1 MSSWAQRATRGRF
14 FYGWLV
20 VGVAGYGTFW
30 GSGISSDTLAVLL
43 KPFTEELGVTRTS
56 AVLGVTLAA
65 IVGGI
70 ASPLLGPVVDRIG
83 ARLPLAVSAVI
94 AGGTL
99 LLLSHVQEL
108 WQFMLLFGI
117 VLGACRPGIQQI
129 APAVAVSNWFV
140 RRRGRAVAIMSIGQP
155 LSKVVLVPMV
165 QLIVSAA
172 HWRAAWSVMGAT
184 MWATL
189 VIPALLV
196 IRRRPEDM
204 GLLPD
209 GDTEVRTA
217 GEPAAG
223 GAQGDARAAVTEI
236 NWDTKAAMK
245 TSAFWLI
252 TFGFTFISLAVSGL
266 FLHMFAYF
274 TDQGVPD
281 GQAAGAIAVFGTSIV
296 TSRLAIWIIVL
307 DRLPIRRSLIV
318 WGVVI
323 TGAIGTMLLVQ
334 NTVTAYFA
342 AISFGVG
349 MGGNAPLSRLV
360 WPEYYGRRSVGA
372 ITGVVQIF
380 QAPTS
385 AMGPLV
391 ASLAYDLTGS
401 YQIALWLFTA
411 GSVLG
416 LLMLVLAQKPRHP
429 SEQLAAVA
437 G

>member
-1 MSSWAQRATRGRF
+1 M
-14 FYGWLV
+14 
-20 VGVAGYGTFW
+20 
-30 GSGISSDTLAVLL
+30 
-43 KPFTEELGVTRTS
+43 
-56 AVLGVTLAA
+56 
-65 IVGGI
+65 
-70 ASPLLGPVVDRIG
+70 
-83 ARLPLAVSAVI
+83 
-94 AGGTL
+94 
-99 LLLSHVQEL
+99 
-108 WQFMLLFGI
+108 
-117 VLGACRPGIQQI
+117 
-129 APAVAVSNWFV
+129 
-140 RRRGRAVAIMSIGQP
+140 
-155 LSKVVLVPMV
+155 
-165 QLIVSAA
+165 
-172 HWRAAWSVMGAT
+172 
-184 MWATL
+184 
-189 VIPALLV
+189 
-196 IRRRPEDM
+196 
-204 GLLPD
+204 
-209 GDTEVRTA
+209 
-217 GEPAAG
+217 
-223 GAQGDARAAVTEI
+223 
-236 NWDTKAAMK
+236 
-245 TSAFWLI
+245 
-252 TFGFTFISLAVSGL
+252 
-266 FLHMFAYF
+266 
-274 TDQGVPD
+274 PD
-281 GQAAGAIAVFGTSIV
+281 GQAAGAIAVFGASIV
-296 TSRLAIWIIVL
+296 TSRLAIWIFVL

-401 YQIALWLFTA
+401 YHIALWLFTA